1 MSLAVMAIA
10 LFAGLVQGGQSAPVL
25 PTVTPLFIPREVEG
39 EPAFLVECRNTT
51 STAISSGSETW
62 ALTRSAIRID
72 GTALDEQGGRI
83 GPGLTMDIPPG
94 GTWRGIIE
102 LRQTV
107 PRISYPTTLGA
118 NVRMSVVVA
127 LSAGR
132 HTVAVRCA
140 GVWSADLSFNW
151 EKSSPETRSRSDA
164 DRLAR

>member
-1 MSLAVMAIA
+1 MRPAVMAIA
-10 LFAGLVQGGQSAPVL
+10 LFAGLVRGGQTAPVL
-25 PTVTPLFIPREVEG
+25 PAVTPLFIPREVEG

-62 ALTRSAIRID
+62 ALTRGAIRID

-102 LRQTV
+102 LRQTA
-107 PRISYPTTLGA
+107 PRTSYPTPTTLGA
-118 NVRMSVVVA
+118 NVRMPMVVA

-140 GVWSADLSFNW
+140 GVWSIDLSFYW
-151 EKSSPETRSRSDA
+151 EK
-164 DRLAR
+164 